1 MILRV
6 VFYTIAGYLAGSILF
21 APLAAALLGKGNIAE
36 NSADKN
42 PGTTNAFRN
51 GGFFCGLLAAGFTDL
66 GVGEHIDLIITG
78 AIMAQAPG
86 LVITNFMRDVM
97 AGDMMSGLVKLA
109 EALLTGA
116 GIALGTG
123 VALSL
128 VNAVWGV
135 L

>member
-1 MILRV
+1 
-6 VFYTIAGYLAGSILF
+6 
-21 APLAAALLGKGNIAE
+21 
-36 NSADKN
+36 
-42 PGTTNAFRN
+42 
-51 GGFFCGLLAAGFTDL
+51 
-66 GVGEHIDLIITG
+66 
-78 AIMAQAPG
+78 MAQAPG
-86 LVITNFMRDVM
+86 LVITNFMRDIM

-116 GIALGTG
+116 GLALGTG